1 MSYDENNPQHRKQL
15 HEYLTRTGE
24 FSLNKKNKTN
34 TEPQR
39 LAKESRSDTEV
50 IVNNGKIQTKNEF
63 IKSLPLEEQPGYDAD
78 KDPNLLR
85 RIKYYQGESLGPDF
99 DRAIALEDEELKK
112 LGRDPANILQRNR
125 NVNPLVPKRAT
136 TKQMQELKGKIDK
149 YKDVHFPKEKPFKK
163 PTLKDK
169 PVRKPN
175 AVPPK
180 TNTIKLAPLTPINF
194 DLFPKPIVR
203 DPETEAAEKRYLEIV
218 RKNEEEKFRNAN
230 SGLAGL
236 MGGDK

>member
-1 MSYDENNPQHRKQL
+1 MGFKTEKELED
-15 HEYLTRTGE
+15 YLTDSGQWAYKR
-24 FSLNKKNKTN
+24 KNKTN

-39 LAKESRSDTEV
+39 LAKESKSDTEV
-50 IVNNGKIQTKNEF
+50 IVNNGNIQTKKDF

-85 RIKYYQGESLGPDF
+85 RIKYYQGESLGADF

-125 NVNPLVPKRAT
+125 GVAPLVPKRAT
-136 TKQMQELKGKIDK
+136 TKQMVDLKKKIDK
-149 YKDVHFPKEKPFKK
+149 YKDVHFPKKK

-169 PVRKPN
+169 PVRKPG

-180 TNTIKLAPLTPINF
+180 TNTIKMEPMKLDPVLPVSF
-194 DLFPKPIVR
+194 FKK
-203 DPETEAAEKRYLEIV
+203 PETDPRLEALGKKIFAEAEQ
-218 RKNEEEKFRNAN
+218 EKQEKIRNSN
-230 SGLAGL
+230 SGLGYFSR
-236 MGGDK
+236 GTGFNKDE

>member
-1 MSYDENNPQHRKQL
+1 MKIK
-15 HEYLTRTGE
+15 EYNQMMKHLTRPAT
-24 FSLNKKNKTN
+24 
-34 TEPQR
+34 P
-39 LAKESRSDTEV
+39 KEKDNTEV

-85 RIKYYQGESLGPDF
+85 RIKYYQGESLGADF

-125 NVNPLVPKRAT
+125 GVAPLVPKRAT
-136 TKQMQELKGKIDK
+136 TKQMVDLKKKIDK
-149 YKDVHFPKEKPFKK
+149 YKDVHFPKKK

-169 PVRKPN
+169 PVRKPG

-180 TNTIKLAPLTPINF
+180 TNTIKMEPMKLDPVLPVSF
-194 DLFPKPIVR
+194 FKK
-203 DPETEAAEKRYLEIV
+203 PETDPRLEALGKKIFAEAEQ
-218 RKNEEEKFRNAN
+218 EKQEKIRNSN
-230 SGLAGL
+230 SGLGYFSR
-236 MGGDK
+236 GTGFNKDE

>member
-1 MSYDENNPQHRKQL
+1 MKIKEYNQMMK
-15 HEYLTRTGE
+15 YLTRPATPKQE
-24 FSLNKKNKTN
+24 KDNS
-34 TEPQR
+34 P
-39 LAKESRSDTEV
+39 V
-50 IVNNGKIQTKNEF
+50 MVNNGEITTENAFK
-63 IKSLPLEEQPGYDAD
+63 KSLPIEDQPGYDAD

-149 YKDVHFPKEKPFKK
+149 YKNNHFPKEKPFKK
-163 PTLKDK
+163 PTLKDR
-169 PVRKPN
+169 PVRKPG

-180 TNTIKLAPLTPINF
+180 TNTIKMDPIKI
-194 DLFPKPIVR
+194 DPILPTSFFKK
-203 DPETEAAEKRYLEIV
+203 PETDPRLEALGKKIFEEAKQQKQEKI
-218 RKNEEEKFRNAN
+218 RNSN
-230 SGLAGL
+230 SGLGYFSR
-236 MGGDK
+236 GTGFNRDE

>member
-1 MSYDENNPQHRKQL
+1 MVP
-15 HEYLTRTGE
+15 
-24 FSLNKKNKTN
+24 
-34 TEPQR
+34 
-39 LAKESRSDTEV
+39 
-50 IVNNGKIQTKNEF
+50 
-63 IKSLPLEEQPGYDAD
+63 
-78 KDPNLLR
+78 
-85 RIKYYQGESLGPDF
+85 
-99 DRAIALEDEELKK
+99 
-112 LGRDPANILQRNR
+112 
-125 NVNPLVPKRAT
+125 PKRAT

-149 YKDVHFPKEKPFKK
+149 YKNVHFPKEKPFKK
-163 PTLKDK
+163 PTLKDR

-175 AVPPK
+175 VVPPK

-236 MGGDK
+236 MGGDPNK

>member
-50 IVNNGKIQTKNEF
+50 IVNNGNIQTKKDF

-85 RIKYYQGESLGPDF
+85 RIKYYQGESLGADF
-99 DRAIALEDEELKK
+99 DRAIELEDQELKK

-125 NVNPLVPKRAT
+125 KVQPLVPKRAT
-136 TKQMQELKGKIDK
+136 TKQMTELKGKIDK

-163 PTLKDK
+163 SK
-169 PVRKPN
+169 PKQLVLPLPEFKFDNIQIPE
-175 AVPPK
+175 
-180 TNTIKLAPLTPINF
+180 PLT
-194 DLFPKPIVR
+194 KS
-203 DPETEAAEKRYLEIV
+203 PEDIAMEQRFNELLKKSQEEKI
-218 RKNEEEKFRNAN
+218 KNEN
-230 SGLAGL
+230 SGIGYLV
-236 MGGDK
+236 GGSKVYD

>member
-50 IVNNGKIQTKNEF
+50 IVNNGKIQTKKDF

-85 RIKYYQGESLGPDF
+85 RIKYYQGESLGADF
-99 DRAIALEDEELKK
+99 DRAIELEDQELKK

-125 NVNPLVPKRAT
+125 KVQPLVPKRAT
-136 TKQMQELKGKIDK
+136 TKQMTELKGKIDK

-163 PTLKDK
+163 SKPKQLVLPLPELKFDNIQI
-169 PVRKPN
+169 PE
-175 AVPPK
+175 
-180 TNTIKLAPLTPINF
+180 PLTKSPEDIAMEQRFN
-194 DLFPKPIVR
+194 DLLKKSQ
-203 DPETEAAEKRYLEIV
+203 EEKI
-218 RKNEEEKFRNAN
+218 KNEN
-230 SGLAGL
+230 SGIGYLV
-236 MGGDK
+236 GGSKVYD

>member
-50 IVNNGKIQTKNEF
+50 IVNNGKIQTKKDF

-85 RIKYYQGESLGPDF
+85 RIKYYQGESLGADF
-99 DRAIALEDEELKK
+99 DRAIELEDQELKK

-125 NVNPLVPKRAT
+125 KVQPLVPKRAT
-136 TKQMQELKGKIDK
+136 TKQMTELKGKIDK

-163 PTLKDK
+163 SKPKQLELPLPELKFDNIQIPEPLTK
-169 PVRKPN
+169 SPEDIAMEQRFNDILKKADEEKRRN
-175 AVPPK
+175 ATSGLEGLKGGDP
-180 TNTIKLAPLTPINF
+180 TIK
-194 DLFPKPIVR
+194 
-203 DPETEAAEKRYLEIV
+203 
-218 RKNEEEKFRNAN
+218 
-230 SGLAGL
+230 
-236 MGGDK
+236 

>member
-50 IVNNGKIQTKNEF
+50 IVNNGKIQTKKDF

-85 RIKYYQGESLGPDF
+85 RIKYYQGESLGADF
-99 DRAIALEDEELKK
+99 DRAIELEDQELKK

-125 NVNPLVPKRAT
+125 KVQPLVPKRAT
-136 TKQMQELKGKIDK
+136 TKQMTELKGKIDK

-163 PTLKDK
+163 SKPKQLVLPLPELKFDNIQI
-169 PVRKPN
+169 PE
-175 AVPPK
+175 
-180 TNTIKLAPLTPINF
+180 PLT
-194 DLFPKPIVR
+194 KS
-203 DPETEAAEKRYLEIV
+203 PEDIAMEQRFNELLKKSQEEKI
-218 RKNEEEKFRNAN
+218 KNEN
-230 SGLAGL
+230 SGIGYLV
-236 MGGDK
+236 GGSKVYD